1 MAGIQGV
8 IFDFNGTMIFDSP
21 IHRAV
26 WHDFIPEHTGQ
37 TITDEQVDR
46 TMLGR
51 DNAHILRQ
59 YFGNIS
65 DAEVERLAYEKEAE
79 YRRRCLQDPVHFR
92 LVDGLV
98 PFLDYLKQIKMP
110 MTIATGSEILNVKFF
125 FEQFDLGKW
134 FDFEKVVYDDGT
146 FPGKPFPD
154 IYRLATSRLGL
165 DPAVCLVFEDSF
177 SGIRAAHDAGIG
189 HIVALSQLSPAPDY
203 KCSGG
208 VDAAV
213 NDFTDAIGFL
223 TL

>member
-65 DAEVERLAYEKEAE
+65 DFSDIKGNILVLIMQH
-79 YRRRCLQDPVHFR
+79 LQIH
-92 LVDGLV
+92 
-98 PFLDYLKQIKMP
+98 
-110 MTIATGSEILNVKFF
+110 ILN
-125 FEQFDLGKW
+125 L
-134 FDFEKVVYDDGT
+134 
-146 FPGKPFPD
+146 
-154 IYRLATSRLGL
+154 
-165 DPAVCLVFEDSF
+165 
-177 SGIRAAHDAGIG
+177 
-189 HIVALSQLSPAPDY
+189 
-203 KCSGG
+203 
-208 VDAAV
+208 
-213 NDFTDAIGFL
+213 
-223 TL
+223 